1 MVLSVTT
8 VSIASSHIEGT
19 PLASGS
25 WEWETAQQKSGTSK
39 MPAKFIIAVLT
50 LGTALAAVASA
61 QSRSPTVDPAVD
73 AYIDAIRADLR
84 SDKIEVI
91 TNAMQFSEKDAAA
104 FWPVYKNYEAEQA
117 KLNDERIQ
125 VIKNYSD
132 KWATLTDAEAK
143 ELAEKSLDLESRR
156 ADLRRKY
163 FANFNKVLPGVIVAK
178 FFQLE
183 YRLDLLVD
191 LKIASELPALLARPP
206 ATPSEPSPTK
216 PN

>member
-1 MVLSVTT
+1 MLKEC
-8 VSIASSHIEGT
+8 AR
-19 PLASGS
+19 
-25 WEWETAQQKSGTSK
+25 
-39 MPAKFIIAVLT
+39 FIVAVLT
-50 LGTALAAVASA
+50 LSVLTSLASSQSNPTGEPAL
-61 QSRSPTVDPAVD
+61 D

-91 TNAMQFSEKDAAA
+91 TNAMQFNEKDAAA
-104 FWPVYKNYEAEQA
+104 FWPVYKQYEAEQT

-132 KWATLTDAEAK
+132 KWATLTDAEAQ

-156 ADLRRKY
+156 ADLRKKY

-206 ATPSEPSPTK
+206 ATPGEPSPTK

>member
-1 MVLSVTT
+1 MSRMST
-8 VSIASSHIEGT
+8 
-19 PLASGS
+19 
-25 WEWETAQQKSGTSK
+25 
-39 MPAKFIIAVLT
+39 KFTIAVLT
-50 LGTALAAVASA
+50 LEAVMATTVSA

-91 TNAMQFSEKDAAA
+91 TSAMQFNEKDAAA
-104 FWPVYKNYEAEQA
+104 FWPIYKNYEAEQA

-143 ELAEKSLDLESRR
+143 ELAEQSLDLESRR
-156 ADLRRKY
+156 TDLRKKY
-163 FANFNKVLPGVIVAK
+163 FATFNKVLPGVIVAK

-206 ATPSEPSPTK
+206 ATPIEPSQPK

>member
-1 MVLSVTT
+1 MLKEC
-8 VSIASSHIEGT
+8 AR
-19 PLASGS
+19 
-25 WEWETAQQKSGTSK
+25 
-39 MPAKFIIAVLT
+39 FIVAVLT
-50 LGTALAAVASA
+50 LSVLTSLASSQSNPTGEPAL
-61 QSRSPTVDPAVD
+61 D

-91 TNAMQFSEKDAAA
+91 TNAMQFNEKDAAA
-104 FWPVYKNYEAEQA
+104 FWPVYKQYEAEQT

-132 KWATLTDAEAK
+132 KWATLTDAEAQ

-156 ADLRRKY
+156 ADLRKKY
-163 FANFNKVLPGVIVAK
+163 FANFNKVLPGVNVAK

-191 LKIASELPALLARPP
+191 LKIASELPALLTRPP
-206 ATPSEPSPTK
+206 ATPGEPSPTK

>member
-1 MVLSVTT
+1 M
-8 VSIASSHIEGT
+8 SSTI
-19 PLASGS
+19 
-25 WEWETAQQKSGTSK
+25 
-39 MPAKFIIAVLT
+39 AKFTIA
-50 LGTALAAVASA
+50 ALAAAAMLATAVSA
-61 QSRSPTVDPAVD
+61 QSRSPTAGPAVN

-91 TNAMQFSEKDAAA
+91 TSAMQFNEKDAAA
-104 FWPVYKNYEAEQA
+104 FWPVYKVYEAEQA

-143 ELAEKSLDLESRR
+143 ELAEKSLDLESGRTE
-156 ADLRRKY
+156 LRKKY
-163 FANFNKVLPGVIVAK
+163 FANFNKVLPGVVVAK

-206 ATPSEPSPTK
+206 ATTSEPSPMK

>member
-1 MVLSVTT
+1 M
-8 VSIASSHIEGT
+8 SS
-19 PLASGS
+19 A
-25 WEWETAQQKSGTSK
+25 
-39 MPAKFIIAVLT
+39 PAKFTIAVLM
-50 LGTALAAVASA
+50 AAVMLATAVSA
-61 QSRSPTVDPAVD
+61 QSGSPTVDPAVD

-91 TNAMQFSEKDAAA
+91 TTAMQFNEKDAAA
-104 FWPVYKNYEAEQA
+104 FWPVYKTYEAEQA

-132 KWATLTDAEAK
+132 KWTTLTDAEAK

-156 ADLRRKY
+156 TAIRKKY

-206 ATPSEPSPTK
+206 ATPSEPNPPK